1 MEELGL
7 FAEYP
12 EGYDLTIL
20 QTLYAKATKMDNGK
34 YSKPSLTI
42 VAKDNNTNEKVACQI
57 SDPNYIW
64 FLAKNPD
71 ELEYHHD
78 YLEREKLQAMLCK
91 YSELEKDIAKAT
103 GNEKFFKHNLMSG
116 QYKENAKLHTLN
128 QVFFSDQNIEDHYR
142 FWFNRTFKNR
152 IITPTK
158 GYLDIEVDVSDIAG
172 DFPEPGEAPIN
183 AVTYIFNGTIN
194 TYILRN
200 PSNPLISKFENDVVS
215 GEIDRKLNELLEYA
229 IGSKERM
236 QKFKVDG
243 LVFRPKFF
251 NEEIHLLKALF
262 DQINTEQP
270 DFIMAWNMAF
280 DIPYIIERIKVLG
293 YTPESI
299 MCHEDFYLNPKAYY
313 FIDERMEN
321 SYAERGD
328 YAYISSYT
336 VYLDQMI
343 QFASRRKGQSAF
355 ISFKLNDIGNVICG
369 VKKLDYHHITTDIG
383 KLPYLDFETFIF
395 YNIVDVIVQV
405 CIEEST
411 DDIGYI
417 YNSSILNNTR
427 FPKVH
432 RQTIYLR
439 NKQADFYYNL
449 GLVVGNNINKTRE
462 KPKEKFDGA
471 FVADPNLVNDSA
483 KVKINGIPVFLCDNL
498 VDFDF
503 SSLYPSINREFNLS
517 APSEIGMIQF
527 EDGDKN
533 TSSAFIEDFASHD
546 YLTFASRW
554 LGMPDYNELCNEVI
568 NLFGSGRL
576 QTELEFK
583 VYDKGILVKPEV
595 VENTEYINAITKRQS
610 TPVRAL
616 VTYKDMPEVKN
627 DII

>member
-20 QTLYAKATKMDNGK
+20 QTLYTKATKMDNGK

-42 VAKDNNTNEKVACQI
+42 IAKDNNTNEKVACQI

-116 QYKENAKLHTLN
+116 QYRENAKLHTLN

-293 YTPESI
+293 YTPESVWRTL
-299 MCHEDFYLNPKAYY
+299 MLNV
-313 FIDERMEN
+313 ETM
-321 SYAERGD
+321 
-328 YAYISSYT
+328 
-336 VYLDQMI
+336 
-343 QFASRRKGQSAF
+343 
-355 ISFKLNDIGNVICG
+355 
-369 VKKLDYHHITTDIG
+369 HI
-383 KLPYLDFETFIF
+383 
-395 YNIVDVIVQV
+395 
-405 CIEEST
+405 
-411 DDIGYI
+411 
-417 YNSSILNNTR
+417 
-427 FPKVH
+427 
-432 RQTIYLR
+432 
-439 NKQADFYYNL
+439 
-449 GLVVGNNINKTRE
+449 
-462 KPKEKFDGA
+462 
-471 FVADPNLVNDSA
+471 
-483 KVKINGIPVFLCDNL
+483 
-498 VDFDF
+498 
-503 SSLYPSINREFNLS
+503 
-517 APSEIGMIQF
+517 
-527 EDGDKN
+527 
-533 TSSAFIEDFASHD
+533 
-546 YLTFASRW
+546 
-554 LGMPDYNELCNEVI
+554 
-568 NLFGSGRL
+568 
-576 QTELEFK
+576 
-583 VYDKGILVKPEV
+583 
-595 VENTEYINAITKRQS
+595 
-610 TPVRAL
+610 
-616 VTYKDMPEVKN
+616 
-627 DII
+627 